1 MSENILIE
9 MPIEMRNRI
18 TSKAHMEWSKMTESK
33 EIRKYF
39 IDLYEKLC
47 AEKYFAIERA
57 KASQEELLK
66 EMEKMKDK
74 IIKLQAPCQ

>member
-39 IDLYEKLC
+39 IDLYENLC
-47 AEKYFAIERA
+47 SEKYFAVEREKEKNVQMA
-57 KASQEELLK
+57 Q
-66 EMEKMKDK
+66 EMEKMKEK